1 MKLSIRK
8 LIAGLALVTLM
19 LSAMLAAV
27 CIMVLYSLKFPP
39 VVAARPFWL
48 PTMTMIFCI
57 LIGLLLSLPAM
68 RIISSP
74 LKKLSEAQ
82 KEITGGNFNV
92 RLDESKA
99 PGEMKMLFRSFN
111 QMASELSETEI
122 FRNDFINNFSHEFKT
137 PIVSIRGFAHQL
149 LYDDSL
155 TDEQKK
161 EYLTIIASE
170 SDRLTTM
177 SANVLLLSKLEH
189 QQIVGMP
196 TEFYLDEQIRHCILL
211 LEKQWE
217 EKEIELNIDLAE
229 IRYRADEELLSHVW
243 MNLLSNAV
251 KFTPHKGTI
260 TVSAVKDQDGVT
272 VKIADN
278 GCGIDKESIAH
289 IFDKFYQEDHSRTTR
304 GNGLGL
310 SLVKR
315 IVELMQGEVSVRSE
329 IGHGSEF
336 TVTLPPE
343 GILFNN

>member
-8 LIAGLALVTLM
+8 LIAGLALVNLMISAVLAVIFITL
-19 LSAMLAAV
+19 
-27 CIMVLYSLKFPP
+27 LYTLKFPP
-39 VVAARPFWL
+39 IVAARPFWL

-57 LIGLLLSLPAM
+57 LIGFLLSIPAM

-82 KEITGGNFNV
+82 KEITGGHFNV
-92 RLDESKA
+92 RLDESEA

-122 FRNDFINNFSHEFKT
+122 FRNDFINNFSHELKT

-149 LYDDSL
+149 LYDDGLS
-155 TDEQKK
+155 DEQKK

-189 QQIVGMP
+189 QQIGGKQSD
-196 TEFYLDEQIRHCILL
+196 FYLDEQIRSCILL
-211 LEKQWE
+211 LEKEWE
-217 EKEIELNIDLAE
+217 EKKIELNIDLAE

-251 KFTPHKGTI
+251 KFTPNGGTI
-260 TVSAVKDQDGVT
+260 TVSAAKDEGGVT
-272 VKIADN
+272 VRVEDS
-278 GCGIDKESIAH
+278 GCGIDKKNIAR
-289 IFDKFYQEDHSRTTR
+289 IFDKFYQEDHSHTTR

-310 SLVKR
+310 PLVKR
-315 IVELMQGEVSVRSE
+315 IVELAQGEITVRSE

-336 TVTLPPE
+336 TVTLPRE
-343 GILFNN
+343 GILCEG